1 MKNVLLRLL
10 HTHWRLV
17 LLVLIV
23 LLLLPAVVAALMA
36 AEDEPQTVAPIPAE
50 ETHEPATEPVA
61 PPSAEPAVE
70 PPPPPAAELATEP
83 PPAPPGETEPFDEYR
98 EMIER
103 PLFSS
108 TRRPPVLRDEPLANL
123 DAQQLR
129 EAWRLSGIAM
139 QQGRQLASFSE
150 RQGEQRLLLEQ
161 GMVLADEWRLEQIG
175 SDHVLLGNGTNE
187 VYLPLREPVPVAEPD
202 AAADAAAKKK
212 QKKQKNQGKSEKP
225 AQPTAPTDQTTPP
238 ADTPAPAKPAQQG

>member
-61 PPSAEPAVE
+61 PLSAEPAVE

-83 PPAPPGETEPFDEYR
+83 PPAPPGEPEPFDEYR

-103 PLFSS
+103 PLFSN
-108 TRRPPVLRDEPLANL
+108 TRRPPALRDEPLANL

-161 GMVLADEWRLEQIG
+161 GMVLADEWRLEFIG
-175 SDHVLLGNGTNE
+175 SDHVRLSNGESE
-187 VYLPLREPVPVAEPD
+187 VQMPLREPVVAAEVD
-202 AAADAAAKKK
+202 EASAEKK
-212 QKKQKNQGKSEKP
+212 KKQKNQKKPGKP
-225 AQPTAPTDQTTPP
+225 AAPTDKTAPP
-238 ADTPAPAKPAQQG
+238 ADTPAPAEPAQQG

>member
-1 MKNVLLRLL
+1 MKKALLHLLR
-10 HTHWRLV
+10 THWQLA
-17 LLVLIV
+17 LLVLIA

-36 AEDEPQTVAPIPAE
+36 AEDEPQTVAPVPVE
-50 ETHEPATEPVA
+50 ETSEPATEPVA
-61 PPSAEPAVE
+61 SPSAEPAVE
-70 PPPPPAAELATEP
+70 PPAAPASELASEP
-83 PPAPPGETEPFDEYR
+83 PPAPPGEPQPFDEYR

-161 GMVLADEWRLEQIG
+161 GMVLADEWRLEFIG
-175 SDHVLLGNGTNE
+175 SDHVRLSNGESE
-187 VYLPLREPVPVAEPD
+187 VQMPLREPVVAAE
-202 AAADAAAKKK
+202 ADEASAEKDKKQK
-212 QKKQKNQGKSEKP
+212 QKKQKKP
-225 AQPTAPTDQTTPP
+225 AVPKDKTTPP

>member
-1 MKNVLLRLL
+1 MKALLHLLR
-10 HTHWRLV
+10 THWRLV
-17 LLVLIV
+17 VLVLIV

-36 AEDEPQTVAPIPAE
+36 AEDAP
-50 ETHEPATEPVA
+50 EPAATPVEEVSEPAIEPAA
-61 PPSAEPAVE
+61 PPSAAEPGGG
-70 PPPPPAAELATEP
+70 
-83 PPAPPGETEPFDEYR
+83 PAPFTEYQ

-108 TRRPPVLRDEPLANL
+108 TRRPPLLRDAPQENL

-129 EAWRLSGIAM
+129 EAWRLNGIVM

-175 SDHVLLGNGTNE
+175 SDHALLSNGTNE
-187 VYLPLREPVPVAEPD
+187 VYLPLREPVVSEAPEPG
-202 AAADAAAKKK
+202 ATPAGKKK
-212 QKKQKNQGKSEKP
+212 PQKKQGKPEKP
-225 AQPTAPTDQTTPP
+225 AQSAAPTDQTTPP
-238 ADTPAPAKPAQQG
+238 AETPAPAAPAQ

>member
-1 MKNVLLRLL
+1 MKALLHLLR
-10 HTHWRLV
+10 THWQLA
-17 LLVLIV
+17 LLALIV

-36 AEDEPQTVAPIPAE
+36 AEDEPPDVPLIPAE
-50 ETHEPATEPVA
+50 ETNEPASEI
-61 PPSAEPAVE
+61 PA
-70 PPPPPAAELATEP
+70 PPAAELATEP
-83 PPAPPGETEPFDEYR
+83 PPAPLGEPESFDEYR

-129 EAWRLSGIAM
+129 ETWRLSGIAM

-161 GMVLADEWRLEQIG
+161 GMVLTDEWLLEFIG
-175 SDHVLLGNGTNE
+175 SDHVRLSNGESE
-187 VYLPLREPVPVAEPD
+187 VQMPLREPVVAAE
-202 AAADAAAKKK
+202 ADAAAADKKQK
-212 QKKQKNQGKSEKP
+212 QKKQKKP
-225 AQPTAPTDQTTPP
+225 AVPKDKTIPP